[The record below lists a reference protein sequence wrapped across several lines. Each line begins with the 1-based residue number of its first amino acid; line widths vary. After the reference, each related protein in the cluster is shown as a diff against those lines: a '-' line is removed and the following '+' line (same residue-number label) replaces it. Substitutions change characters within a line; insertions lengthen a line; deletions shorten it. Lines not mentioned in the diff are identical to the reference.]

1 MLGKFKREISPGIT
15 NARERGK
22 QKKKESEF
30 RRNGGKVPHVF
41 LRVDGAFAPFADMLG
56 LT

>member
-30 RRNGGKVPHVF
+30 RRNGGKVPQFF
-41 LRVDGAFAPFADMLG
+41 LES
-56 LT
+56 